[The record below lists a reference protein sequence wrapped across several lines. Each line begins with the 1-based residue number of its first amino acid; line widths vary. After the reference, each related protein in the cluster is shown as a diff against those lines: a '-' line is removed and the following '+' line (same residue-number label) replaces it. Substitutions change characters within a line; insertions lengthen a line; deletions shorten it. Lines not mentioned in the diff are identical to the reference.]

1 MAMSKTNNQKEICSL
16 LNMSNGNLQT
26 YKKRL
31 INKGL
36 ITSTQRGTIDFTLP
50 RFKEFL
56 KLEYELNLPSEN

>member
-1 MAMSKTNNQKEICSL
+1 
-16 LNMSNGNLQT
+16 MSNGNLQT

-36 ITSTQRGTIDFTLP
+36 IISTQRGTIDFTLP

-56 KLEYELNLPSEN
+56 KLEYELSLPSEN